1 MNINTLKLIKLI
13 YIFQI
18 FVVSIFC
25 LRTTNAQTNSSTV
38 TNSTS
43 PAASATTTGGTSI
56 NYQTNSSFTNDIGF
70 GPGYVCRTP
79 SIVINGS
86 AATADSDNFSSLGT
100 SGTYGENITGSVG
113 LVIPFGSKVM
123 NYCETIAKQIALDKE
138 ISTQLSMIRACASLE
153 KEGIYVDVNKFPLLS
168 DCVVNL
174 GEPDLSKNSLS
185 IRKKFNGNKINTA
198 ISKKKIDPKPKLKIP
213 VLLED

>member
-1 MNINTLKLIKLI
+1 MNTNNLKLIKLI

-18 FVVSIFC
+18 FIVSIFC
-25 LRTTNAQTNSSTV
+25 LRTANAQTNSSTV

-79 SIVINGS
+79 SVVINGS
-86 AATADSDNFSSLGT
+86 ASTADAENYAAFGT
-100 SGTYGENITGSVG
+100 SGTYGENITGSIG

-123 NYCETIAKQIALDKE
+123 NYCETIAKQTALDKE

-153 KEGIYVDVNKFPLLS
+153 KEGIYVDPNKFPLLS

-174 GEPDLSKNSLS
+174 GEPDLSKNSRSL
-185 IRKKFNGNKINTA
+185 RKIFNDNKINTE
-198 ISKKKIDPKPKLKIP
+198 ISKKKMDPKPKLKIP

>member
-1 MNINTLKLIKLI
+1 MNMNNFNLIKLI
-13 YIFQI
+13 YISQI

-25 LRTTNAQTNSSTV
+25 LRTANAQTNSSTV

-79 SIVINGS
+79 SVVINGS
-86 AATADSDNFSSLGT
+86 AATADSENWAALGN

-123 NYCETIAKQIALDKE
+123 NYCETIAKQTALDKE

-153 KEGIYVDVNKFPLLS
+153 KEGIYVDPNKFPLLS

-174 GEPDLSKNSLS
+174 GEPDLSKNSRS
-185 IRKKFNGNKINTA
+185 IRKKFNDNKINTE